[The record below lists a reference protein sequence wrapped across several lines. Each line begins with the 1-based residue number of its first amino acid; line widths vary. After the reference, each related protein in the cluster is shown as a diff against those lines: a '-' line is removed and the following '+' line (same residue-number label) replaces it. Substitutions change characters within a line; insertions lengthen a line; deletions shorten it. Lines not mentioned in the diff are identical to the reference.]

1 MDLIRDPI
9 ERLTNVTVTL
19 QYSNQHYSL
28 ASTQLADVFIQLVKI
43 FLVHMSWFSIINVV
57 DLDNELMG
65 IIRCSQAEV
74 SVAFSSFW
82 PSKVGTW
89 HCQEGAQGGP
99 RNRCATSRQN
109 HWVAESPEND
119 CGGKLQSVGS
129 LRRPQRL
136 PLGPLRLPPKVPT
149 RCLLKHHPGW
159 LPSVYMPA

>member
-19 QYSNQHYSL
+19 QYSNQRHSL

-89 HCQEGAQGGP
+89 HCQEGAQGGTTEP
-99 RNRCATSRQN
+99 LR
-109 HWVAESPEND
+109 HESTEPLGRRESWERL
-119 CGGKLQSVGS
+119 CCREFRELLRGKLQSVGS

-136 PLGPLRLPPKVPT
+136 P
-149 RCLLKHHPGW
+149 
-159 LPSVYMPA
+159 